1 MSNISGSI
9 VSMLYNFQLLRLAG
23 EDGVAAYGAIMYVNF
38 IFLAIFIGYAIGS
51 APVISY
57 HYGAGHSDEL
67 HSLLVKSALLTEA
80 VGAAMAGL
88 ALAASGPLAR
98 IFVGYD
104 QDLYELTVQGF
115 HLYAVSYLLCGLNI
129 FGSSFFTA
137 LNNGLASAVISFL
150 RTLVFQCAAVL
161 ILPVFL
167 KVDGIWLAIT
177 VAEALALAVTAALL
191 AKFRRIYRY

>member
-1 MSNISGSI
+1 
-9 VSMLYNFQLLRLAG
+9 
-23 EDGVAAYGAIMYVNF
+23 
-38 IFLAIFIGYAIGS
+38 
-51 APVISY
+51 
-57 HYGAGHSDEL
+57 
-67 HSLLVKSALLTEA
+67 
-80 VGAAMAGL
+80 MA
-88 ALAASGPLAR
+88 
-98 IFVGYD
+98 
-104 QDLYELTVQGF
+104 GF

-137 LNNGLASAVISFL
+137 LNNGIASAAISFL